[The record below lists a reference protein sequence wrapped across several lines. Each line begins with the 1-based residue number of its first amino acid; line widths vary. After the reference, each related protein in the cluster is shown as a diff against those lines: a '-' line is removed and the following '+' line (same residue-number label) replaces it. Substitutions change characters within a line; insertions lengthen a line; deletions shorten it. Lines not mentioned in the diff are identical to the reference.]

1 MTPTTPTTES
11 ADKHGRGGIEWLAQ
25 PTARDVAALAGVSAQ
40 TVSRVANGATNVR
53 PETRERVVAAMTR
66 IGYAPNAAA
75 RTLRS
80 GRSDV
85 LGVVVHHLTRTG
97 EARIVEAVATTAHA
111 RGYAVTL
118 VDASSESLA
127 DVNDAVGRLGRGVAG
142 LVVLG
147 LETADVDR
155 LQVPARLPVVVADS
169 RALPLPTVGFDQA
182 GGTHLAVAHL
192 LGLGHRT
199 VHMLAGP
206 EASVQSR
213 QREQAWRSLLQAGG
227 HPVPALLRGDWT
239 PASGYVAGQR
249 IARDPEVSA
258 VFAANDEMAAGLL
271 RALHEAGRCVPEEVS
286 VVGLDDV
293 IAEYL
298 WPPLTSV
305 HQDFTAMGE
314 NLVRLLL
321 GRLDEKP
328 QQDIPTLVPARLV
341 VRASSGPPPSTTPVA
356 GTPRGS

>member
-1 MTPTTPTTES
+1 M
-11 ADKHGRGGIEWLAQ
+11 
-25 PTARDVAALAGVSAQ
+25 
-40 TVSRVANGATNVR
+40 
-53 PETRERVVAAMTR
+53 
-66 IGYAPNAAA
+66 
-75 RTLRS
+75 
-80 GRSDV
+80 

-213 QREQAWRSLLQAGG
+213 QREQAWRFLLQAGG

-239 PASGYVAGQR
+239 PHLVTSRDSG
-249 IARDPEVSA
+249 
-258 VFAANDEMAAGLL
+258 
-271 RALHEAGRCVPEEVS
+271 LHETR
-286 VVGLDDV
+286 
-293 IAEYL
+293 
-298 WPPLTSV
+298 
-305 HQDFTAMGE
+305 
-314 NLVRLLL
+314 R
-321 GRLDEKP
+321 
-328 QQDIPTLVPARLV
+328 
-341 VRASSGPPPSTTPVA
+341 
-356 GTPRGS
+356 